1 MWLFLLPRSRIC
13 LPTGM
18 MLGAM
23 LQQWDLPWKKALG
36 KALSLSFPKSCSY
49 PMGQEAS
56 AQRAVGRRPAKTQGA
71 ASASRQEAERAER
84 LLVVWVW
91 HSCCN
96 KPRCFP
102 GEEGII
108 PNKQGFLRHFVLLI
122 VHPRGISMG
131 CNCTSPETQGS
142 GTPGASC
149 SALGLSRKAAA
160 GGSLATNPNT
170 VGSQQLTPRAQHP

>member
-1 MWLFLLPRSRIC
+1 
-13 LPTGM
+13 M

-23 LQQWDLPWKKALG
+23 LQQWDLPWKKKQIHPALG
-36 KALSLSFPKSCSY
+36 KASSLSFLKSCSY

-56 AQRAVGRRPAKTQGA
+56 VQRAVERRPAKTQGA
-71 ASASRQEAERAER
+71 ASASRRGRATERAER

-91 HSCCN
+91 HSRCN

-102 GEEGII
+102 GEEGIV
-108 PNKQGFLRHFVLLI
+108 PDKQGFLRHFVLLI
-122 VHPRGISMG
+122 AHPRGISKG
-131 CNCTSPETQGS
+131 CNCTSPEIQGS

-170 VGSQQLTPRAQHP
+170 VGSQLLAPRAQHP